1 MVNFSY
7 FKIDYDSPLK
17 HISYLDFKDYIIDV
31 EEPSEPSNYLEIRKI
46 VDQNNIDTVKQKFTK
61 TFHKKENYQKMI
73 NFLLYG
79 FPRCYLDSKMFD
91 IQILSKAKFHDLKKN
106 FKSNANSSDNI
117 IGVLTNYIGFENIDV
132 KNLVNKE
139 KIGCYYFT
147 QGFNDIYKIKILK
160 KLYINWENFDCP
172 FYMFRKENFIDKTGP
187 DVKLCNKFENELSY
201 YLEFWLKSYLKTE
214 LYFLSYLIN
223 EKKQTQK
230 GKPNILNNNAILIF
244 ETKQQKKKIN
254 DLILNFSDRHMFQ
267 LLETK
272 FYWKRSHLTKY
283 DSWVSYGEYGDE
295 FEDDSLF
302 EEQTFKKAFTL
313 KDNPFI
319 SKENIISSLKKK
331 FNIEELKEEEYCW
344 KEQSNVLQD
353 VTNKQQILFKNKSL
367 EGNFFNKLDGEETF
381 NKENDNYNDSISL
394 KTKKSIDNLKSP
406 EFILEIDL
414 KEKIAS
420 FNAYKNCEILIEN
433 LYKSNKK
440 DSQIFFKQNVLI
452 NEKAATFR
460 KQCLNI
466 QDTSNNLTISNI
478 FSNEKKGEI
487 KHNSDSL
494 CINNFDT
501 FWELMCGYLLNCLEE
516 MELEFCCNPLYF
528 QQAFSVLTTKDS
540 NFQNKYL
547 VEDFN
552 DSGVNFDFSTVRKH
566 ENDLLVNI
574 SDESDLIKKINNIKD
589 KVNNYWNYIK

>member
-31 EEPSEPSNYLEIRKI
+31 EASSKSSSYLEIKKI
-46 VDQNNIDTVKQKFTK
+46 VDQNKIDTVKQKFTK

-91 IQILSKAKFHDLKKN
+91 IQILSETKFHDLKNN
-106 FKSNANSSDNI
+106 FKANSNLSDNI

-132 KNLVNKE
+132 KNLVKKE

-160 KLYINWENFDCP
+160 KLYINWENFDCS

-187 DVKLCNKFENELSY
+187 DVELCNKFDNELSY
-201 YLEFWLKSYLKTE
+201 YLEVWLKSYIITE

-230 GKPNILNNNAILIF
+230 EKPNILNNNAILIF
-244 ETKQQKKKIN
+244 EIKQQKKKMN
-254 DLILNFSDRHMFQ
+254 DLILNFSDQHMFQ

-283 DSWVSYGEYGDE
+283 DSWVSYREYSDE
-295 FEDDSLF
+295 FEDDSFF
-302 EEQTFKKAFTL
+302 EKQTFKKAFTL

-319 SKENIISSLKKK
+319 LKENFINSLKKS
-331 FNIEELKEEEYCW
+331 FNIEELKEDKNCW
-344 KEQSNVLQD
+344 KEQRNVLQD
-353 VTNKQQILFKNKSL
+353 VTNKQQELFRKKSFEKKNLNKQD
-367 EGNFFNKLDGEETF
+367 EEERFN
-381 NKENDNYNDSISL
+381 NENNNYKDSISL
-394 KTKKSIDNLKSP
+394 TTKKSIDNLKSP

-420 FNAYKNCEILIEN
+420 INAYKNCEILIEN

-440 DSQIFFKQNVLI
+440 DSQFFFKQNVLI
-452 NEKAATFR
+452 NGKAATFR

-466 QDTSNNLTISNI
+466 QDSSNNSTMSNI
-478 FSNEKKGEI
+478 FSYEKKEEI
-487 KHNSDSL
+487 KHNSDSF
-494 CINNFDT
+494 CINNFDI

-528 QQAFSVLTTKDS
+528 QHAFSVLTTKDS
-540 NFQNKYL
+540 NFQNQYP

-552 DSGVNFDFSTVRKH
+552 DTGVNFDFSTVRKH
-566 ENDLLVNI
+566 ENDLLIDI
-574 SDESDLIKKINNIKD
+574 SDESDLVKKINNIKD
-589 KVNNYWNYIK
+589 KIYKYWNYIK